1 MDWVVVSGLVYK
13 QETIGRQAACV
24 LIKAADPA
32 ATRIRITE
40 FTQSEVHLLNQSEG
54 CIEKTLFTCLPVEF
68 EKITHGKGVSPQ
80 VTLERP

>member
-1 MDWVVVSGLVYK
+1 MLYVRYFDVV
-13 QETIGRQAACV
+13 ER
-24 LIKAADPA
+24 IK
-32 ATRIRITE
+32 IE
-40 FTQSEVHLLNQSEG
+40 FDRENISIPYPQSDVHLLNQSEG